1 MDRRVTL
8 KNKILDFVSRQD
20 PTVLMSEA
28 DKTELKAMLDEL
40 TTLTPVPEPIRH
52 QDQVEGVWESL
63 FTSFGA
69 RHSDDQPMQHTT
81 TLAIQSFGNFPMV
94 PVHVNEITQEI
105 LSETQAYNNVVFVQN
120 EDRTANAIIVVEGN
134 YSEDPEDPK
143 RFQVSFSGVSLNGA
157 DGQSDALLRQQFGLD
172 PDEPLRKEF
181 RPPALHSDIVY
192 LDENVRVNYGK
203 LGGFYLLQRL
213 DREGYSIAYPAAA

>member
-1 MDRRVTL
+1 MERRVTL
-8 KNKILDFVSRQD
+8 RNKILDFVSRQD
-20 PTVLMSEA
+20 PAVLMSEA

-40 TTLTPVPEPIRH
+40 TTMTPVPEPIRH

-69 RHSDDQPMQHTT
+69 KHSDDQPMQHTT

-134 YSEDPEDPK
+134 YREDPEDPK

-157 DGQSDALLRQQFGLD
+157 DGQSDAALRQQFGLET
-172 PDEPLRKEF
+172 DEPLRKEF